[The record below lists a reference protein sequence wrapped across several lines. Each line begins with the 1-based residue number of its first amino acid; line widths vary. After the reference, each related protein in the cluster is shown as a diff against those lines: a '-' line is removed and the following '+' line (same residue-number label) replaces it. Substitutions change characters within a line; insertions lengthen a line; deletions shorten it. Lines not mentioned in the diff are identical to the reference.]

1 MEAKNF
7 REACPRFAESQGV
20 KGQRVT
26 NAADIAAALKK
37 GTAETRS
44 GNPYLLE
51 FVVSRVGGGANS
63 TWYQKV
69 RPGTATASTAAG

>member
-1 MEAKNF
+1 MKL
-7 REACPRFAESQGV
+7 AESQGV

-26 NAADIAAALKK
+26 SAADIAAALKK

-44 GNPYLLE
+44 GNPYLIE
-51 FVVSRVGGGANS
+51 FVVSRIGGGANS

-69 RPGTATASTAAG
+69 KPGAAPAPTTAGD